1 MRIPGG
7 AKISKGRFLGAVSP
21 GSLGAPENVGMFF
34 CHGNIGNWQKYEDHT
49 IGDLFFSRIPESAK
63 RKQLGLVARIYHDV
77 QPTQVT
83 DLMLFTKRNETF

>member
-1 MRIPGG
+1 MKIPGG

-49 IGDLFFSRIPESAK
+49 IGDLFFQGSLK
-63 RKQLGLVARIYHDV
+63 V
-77 QPTQVT
+77 QRENNL
-83 DLMLFTKRNETF
+83 DL